1 MVTTRKSLVTV
12 TLVLLLA
19 GVTHSGLCPPCYI
32 DQAVLQGHGP
42 ASATD
47 NRRKLIIANDVPGVN
62 QSKVIAA
69 IKGASDK
76 WNDARDTVSHPPN
89 SYTTPY
95 FFTSGTYEE
104 ADFRIVAGGSTGDPA
119 FIDLEHYPHQIIIRS
134 DVLNNLSAADLAA
147 MIAHEVGHR
156 IGLANWD
163 QEPNCAG
170 VGATIM
176 NGSNP
181 LNGFRMVTTEVKPND
196 VAQVNHAFDDSRNQT
211 CQVGAPT
218 TAGLVLCIDSD
229 SDGYCAEEDCDDG
242 AWDLTN
248 TCGDLHE
255 QGFTQC
261 NDGVDNDGNGWIDCQ
276 EPVCAHYCSNGCSQW
291 EWDVCMSLGAAGCYD
306 GNCYTPILIDT
317 LGDGFQLTNA
327 TNGVIFNVLPGFP
340 LRIAWTTPNSDDAW
354 LVLDRNGN
362 DSIDSGEELFGNAT
376 PQPQPP
382 AGVNKNGFLALAEFD
397 IPAKG
402 GNDDGI
408 ISEKD
413 AIFNSLRLWQDQ
425 NHNGVSEP
433 SEISGLSARGVA
445 VIELKY
451 QTSKRIDEYGN
462 LFRYRAKVKDAQGAQ
477 IGRWAWDVFLLS
489 AP

>member
-1 MVTTRKSLVTV
+1 
-12 TLVLLLA
+12 
-19 GVTHSGLCPPCYI
+19 
-32 DQAVLQGHGP
+32 
-42 ASATD
+42 
-47 NRRKLIIANDVPGVN
+47 
-62 QSKVIAA
+62 
-69 IKGASDK
+69 
-76 WNDARDTVSHPPN
+76 
-89 SYTTPY
+89 
-95 FFTSGTYEE
+95 
-104 ADFRIVAGGSTGDPA
+104 
-119 FIDLEHYPHQIIIRS
+119 
-134 DVLNNLSAADLAA
+134 
-147 MIAHEVGHR
+147 
-156 IGLANWD
+156 
-163 QEPNCAG
+163 
-170 VGATIM
+170 
-176 NGSNP
+176 
-181 LNGFRMVTTEVKPND
+181 
-196 VAQVNHAFDDSRNQT
+196 
-211 CQVGAPT
+211 
-218 TAGLVLCIDSD
+218 
-229 SDGYCAEEDCDDG
+229 
-242 AWDLTN
+242 
-248 TCGDLHE
+248 
-255 QGFTQC
+255 
-261 NDGVDNDGNGWIDCQ
+261 
-276 EPVCAHYCSNGCSQW
+276 
-291 EWDVCMSLGAAGCYD
+291 MSLGAAGCYD

-433 SEISGLSARGVA
+433 SEISGLAARGVA

-477 IGRWAWDVFLLS
+477 IGRWAWDVFLKM
-489 AP
+489 AR